1 MRNRKYKFTITTMK
15 SKIFILLGLVL
26 CMMACTESNAVRDV
40 KGAYRYKTTGKVV
53 LEENFEGATKADTL
67 VANLDNES
75 GSIEVVSLH
84 KDDSLLVTVDQLNGN
99 VVVTRGAVNNGRL
112 HFAPYSRTLA
122 VKTDVMYYD
131 TISIRVGVLEKDTVI
146 TRVRKEYEV
155 YDITVNGYADVYDNN
170 LVFTLGYKG
179 KSQTSART
187 LRGEGIS
194 CLAKKN

>member
-1 MRNRKYKFTITTMK
+1 VKNRKHKFNFTTMK
-15 SKIFILLGLVL
+15 SKIFFLLGVVL

-53 LEENFEGATKADTL
+53 LEENYEGATKSDTL

-75 GSIEVVSLH
+75 GTLEVVSLH
-84 KDDSLLVTVDQLNGN
+84 KDDSLLVTIDRMNGE
-99 VVVTRGAVNNGRL
+99 VIATRGTVNNGRL
-112 HFAPYSRTLA
+112 QFAPYKRTLE
-122 VKTDVMYYD
+122 VKDDVTYYD
-131 TISIRVGVLEKDTVI
+131 TISIHIGTLEKDTVI
-146 TRVRKEYEV
+146 TRVRQEYEV
-155 YDITVNGYADVYDNN
+155 FDITVSGYADVYDNN

-179 KSQTSART
+179 KSQTSERT